1 MSASTTQ
8 IPGYIT
14 GTWAVDA
21 IHSDVA
27 YSLKHLGLAKTRG
40 SFTSFTG
47 EIVTAENILDSAVSI
62 EIDASSVASG
72 FGPRDEHIKSGD
84 FFDVANHP
92 TIVFKSTGIREN
104 DGDYLIDG
112 QLTWREK
119 TVPVTLEAEFAGIG
133 PNPSNDNVDT
143 IGVSAVATINRR
155 DFGIGTEGNGFL
167 SEKAKIVIEIQAARQ
182 S

>member
-1 MSASTTQ
+1 MGAPTQ
-8 IPGYIT
+8 IPGYVT
-14 GTWAVDA
+14 GVWTIDA

-40 SFTSFTG
+40 NFTSFTG
-47 EIVTAENILDSAVSI
+47 EIVTAENILDSTVTI
-62 EIDASSVASG
+62 EIEASSVASG

-84 FFDVANHP
+84 FFDVENHP
-92 TIVFKSTGIREN
+92 TIAFKSTGIREN
-104 DGDYLIDG
+104 NGDYLIDG
-112 QLTWREK
+112 DLTWRGK
-119 TVPVTLEAEFAGIG
+119 TVQVALEAEFNGVG
-133 PNPSNDNVDT
+133 PNPANNNIDT
-143 IGVSAVATINRR
+143 IGVSAVGDINRR

>member
-1 MSASTTQ
+1 MGATTQ
-8 IPGYIT
+8 IPGYVT

-40 SFTSFTG
+40 NFTSFTG
-47 EIVTAENILDSAVSI
+47 EIVTADDILDSTVTI
-62 EIDASSVASG
+62 EIDATSVASG

-84 FFDVANHP
+84 FFDVENHP
-92 TIVFKSTGIREN
+92 TIAFTSSGIREN
-104 DGDYLIDG
+104 NGDYLIDG
-112 QLTWREK
+112 ELTWRGK
-119 TVPVTLEAEFAGIG
+119 TVPVALEAEFNGIG
-133 PNPSNDNVDT
+133 PNPSNNNIDT
-143 IGVSAVATINRR
+143 IGISAVATINRR

-167 SEKAKIVIEIQAARQ
+167 SEKAKIAIEIQAARQ